1 MTIGGRPGTNDP
13 IALFVRPI
21 KCTSVAG
28 DKPHLRP
35 ANQEMGLG
43 MWNASA
49 PVVIGVDG
57 SDAAIDAAIWAID
70 EAVSRDVP
78 LRIVHVTHIEE
89 QRAATD
95 DDFRL
100 DVQYAEASVRAATA
114 AVEATGTQVKIETE
128 VLWGTVKTVLIDESR
143 NATMICLGSMGI
155 GAIAG
160 KLLGSTAATLAKE
173 SHCPVAIIRA
183 PHRPHAGRTG
193 WIVAVVENRAD
204 NESGIEYAMAEAR
217 LRKAPVLAV
226 GVWQEE
232 LREDILNRLV
242 DAWKQLFPDVH
253 VYPTASRAGIAQ
265 FLSENKGESAQLAVV
280 GRADA
285 AQVAQI
291 MGPHSHP
298 LTGDGECSVL
308 VVRQSTRQ
316 GRIEP

>member
-13 IALFVRPI
+13 IAVFVRPI
-21 KCTSVAG
+21 TCTSVAG

-35 ANQEMGLG
+35 ANQGMGFD

-49 PVVIGVDG
+49 PVVVGVDG

-78 LRIVHVTHIEE
+78 LRIVHVTHIED

-100 DVQYAEASVRAATA
+100 DVHYAEASVRAATA

-143 NATMICLGSMGI
+143 NAAMICLGSVGI

-160 KLLGSTAATLAKE
+160 KVIGSTAATLAKE
-173 SHCPVAIIRA
+173 SRCPVAIIRA
-183 PHRPHAGRTG
+183 PRRPHAGRTG

-204 NESGIEYAMAEAR
+204 NESVIEHAMAEAR

-242 DAWKQLFPDVH
+242 DTRKQLFPDVH
-253 VYPTASRAGIAQ
+253 VYPVASRAGIAQ
-265 FLSENKGESAQLAVV
+265 FLSENKDQSVQLAVV
-280 GRADA
+280 GSADA
-285 AQVAQI
+285 AQVAKI
-291 MGPHSHP
+291 IGPHSHP
-298 LTGDGECSVL
+298 LTGHGECSVL
-308 VVRQSTRQ
+308 VVR
-316 GRIEP
+316 